1 MIPLLWFKVSNV
13 VMILWK
19 HYELILYVVLVP
31 TPIITIPN
39 IGAATHGTVA
49 SLQATAEVD
58 GSIVNTP
65 IQFMSRWDRQDETAL
80 NTEVTN
86 VSNTDMQVSPYSSTL
101 TFAPLNNNSVDGG
114 MYVFTATVGSLNFNY
129 VIQSTTNQSTT
140 LTVEPYPRLNITEN
154 IATAECQP
162 NAGATLSGTISL
174 LSNTYSDKIVTY
186 TWRRG
191 GEIESTSSSADL
203 LNVSLNLQS
212 LTVDT
217 MGLYDLEVCLNVS
230 RSGLLNHCSSARYEI
245 VVTSELDL
253 FGIKQCSGFTIV
265 CSR

>member
-1 MIPLLWFKVSNV
+1 M
-13 VMILWK
+13 
-19 HYELILYVVLVP
+19 
-31 TPIITIPN
+31 ITIPN
-39 IGAATHGTVA
+39 VGDVIHGTVA
-49 SLQATAEVD
+49 SIQATAEVD
-58 GSIVNTP
+58 KSIVDTP
-65 IQFMSRWDRQDETAL
+65 IQFMGRWGRQDKTAL

-114 MYVFTATVGSLNFNY
+114 VYVFTATVGPLNSNN
-129 VIQSTTNQSTT
+129 VIQSTDTQSTT
-140 LTVEPYPRLNITEN
+140 LTVEPYPRLNITKN

-174 LSNTYSDKIVTY
+174 LSNTYSDRNVTY

-203 LNVSLNLQS
+203 PNVSLNLQS

-217 MGLYDLEVCLNVS
+217 MGLYDLEVCLDVS
-230 RSGLLNHCSSARYEI
+230 RSGLLNHCSSATYEI

-253 FGIKQCSGFTIV
+253 LKIRQCSGFTIV